1 MHSVRPPL
9 LCPASPAGC
18 RRRRLLLVLALA
30 IVSVLSERLI
40 DVGGS
45 SRPGI

>member
-1 MHSVRPPL
+1 MYLICPPL

-18 RRRRLLLVLALA
+18 RRRQLLLVLALA